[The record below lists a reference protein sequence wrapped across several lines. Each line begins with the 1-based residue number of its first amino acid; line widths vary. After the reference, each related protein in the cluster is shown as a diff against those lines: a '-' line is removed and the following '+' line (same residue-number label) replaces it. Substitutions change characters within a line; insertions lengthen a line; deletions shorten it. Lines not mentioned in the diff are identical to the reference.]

1 MNKPVKQLEDRPEP
15 FTEAQRQETKAWLRE
30 SDKRAEEDL
39 KEKAA
44 QKAALLR
51 RIRTLRQKLGRE
63 ANGKECTA
71 ERREE
76 IESELED
83 LKGLEAQKC
92 GTGEPRR
99 PSARPSARGLGF
111 EKETDRPSANEIL
124 EAATIQLG
132 LRSKKPHLI
141 FSKLAEHDP
150 ARWGE
155 AAKREAKHNPKI
167 ERARDRIKY
176 RDIKKAGGNK
186 WPKLDRV
193 IAENYFQSKTL
204 KKPLRE
210 LSAVQAS
217 IELDWEL
224 GLKISPKAFERA
236 LRRLALLD

>member
-1 MNKPVKQLEDRPEP
+1 MNRTAKQSGEP
-15 FTEAQRQETKAWLRE
+15 KQFTAAERQETKTWLQT

-99 PSARPSARGLGF
+99 PSARPSAKGLGF
-111 EKETDRPSANEIL
+111 VETDRPSANEIL

-236 LRRLALLD
+236 LRRLALVG